1 MTLLQKS
8 NGVAL
13 NDCMYAGPP
22 FVENI
27 FDVLLRFRVNQVA
40 LTGDIEKALLMVGMA
55 EEHRTV
61 LRFLWVDAIDKPSPE
76 VVVLRFSSCV
86 KDELLKMWH
95 KLLVSLEDVTAL
107 SPTRCYF

>member
-1 MTLLQKS
+1 M
-8 NGVAL
+8 
-13 NDCMYAGPP
+13 
-22 FVENI
+22 
-27 FDVLLRFRVNQVA
+27 A

-61 LRFLWVDAIDKPSPE
+61 LRFLWLDAIDKPSPE

-95 KLLVSLEDVTAL
+95 KLLKMWHKLLVSLEDVTAL
-107 SPTRCYF
+107 SPSRCYF